1 MKAYK
6 GFNPDMTCSGFQYE
20 EGKTYETDEAA
31 LCKKGFHACLA
42 PMDVFSYYP
51 PCGDNGNLNKFHE
64 VELEEVDER
73 RDKDTKVCAKKISIG
88 AELNFFGLAK
98 AHVEYVKEHVD
109 KDNVKDADGDRS
121 AASATGDWSAASVTG
136 NRSAASATGDWSAA
150 SATGDWSA
158 ASATGERS
166 AASVTGNRSAA
177 SVTGYRSAASATG
190 DRSAASVT
198 GERSAASV
206 TGERSAA
213 SATGDWSAATAEGKE
228 SVALAWGV
236 DGKAK
241 AALGSYIALAEWEE
255 DEDGYKLVCARMHKV
270 DGKIIKPDTFY
281 KLKGGKFVEVKE

>member
-1 MKAYK
+1 
-6 GFNPDMTCSGFQYE
+6 MTCRGFQYE
-20 EGKTYETDEAA
+20 EGKTYETDEAT
-31 LCKKGFHACLA
+31 LCEKGFHACLA

-51 PCGDNGNLNKFHE
+51 PCDDNGNLNKFHE

-88 AELNFFGLAK
+88 AELDFFGLAK

-109 KDNVKDADGDRS
+109 KESVKEADGDFS
-121 AASATGDWSAASVTG
+121 AATNTGYQSAASVTG
-136 NRSAASATGDWSAA
+136 NQ
-150 SATGDWSA
+150 
-158 ASATGERS
+158 S
-166 AASVTGNRSAA
+166 AASV
-177 SVTGYRSAASATG
+177 TG

-198 GERSAASV
+198 G
-206 TGERSAA
+206 
-213 SATGDWSAATAEGKE
+213 DWSVATAEGQE
-228 SVALAWGV
+228 SVALAWGI

>member
-6 GFNPDMTCSGFQYE
+6 GFNPDMTCRGFQYE
-20 EGKTYETDEAA
+20 EGKTYKTDEAT
-31 LCKKGFHACLA
+31 LCEKGFHACLA

-51 PCGDNGNLNKFHE
+51 PCDDNGNLNRFHE

-73 RDKDTKVCAKKISIG
+73 RDNDTKVCAKKISIG

-109 KDNVKDADGDRS
+109 KKSVKEADEDFS
-121 AASATGDWSAASVTG
+121 AASATGYQSAASVTG
-136 NRSAASATGDWSAA
+136 DQ
-150 SATGDWSA
+150 
-158 ASATGERS
+158 
-166 AASVTGNRSAA
+166 SAA

-190 DRSAASVT
+190 DQSAASVT
-198 GERSAASV
+198 GNLSAASV
-206 TGERSAA
+206 TGNRSAA
-213 SATGDWSAATAEGKE
+213 TNTGNWSAATAEGQE
-228 SVALAWGV
+228 SVALAWGI

-241 AALGSYIALAEWEE
+241 AALGSYIALAEWEQ
-255 DEDGYKLVCARMHKV
+255 DENGYKLVCARMHKV